1 MKSWTKLSVAGLA
14 ASLLIACGGGSDTD
28 PGGVTPLSQLPL
40 GARFAMETPLLDG
53 GSQINHYVVHGVTP
67 EGALVETDQPG
78 LLAGVRVPLLESV
91 TREGRSSTSVAN
103 PETLKQQQQ
112 KFYQQLWNATAE
124 HEGTRDPQAI
134 LAEIDDLETRIV
146 DLMDDVAASG
156 VTLKE
161 YIAFYDRLDAIPEFA
176 GKELAELSLREAL
189 SDVDKVSVLKST
201 PTKCPA
207 GQILVIAESKLFSY
221 CRVQRPPTWKAL
233 AALPAKANNPLA
245 ALYEPSVKAMIDA
258 LGAEND
264 LKALLIAAA
273 LDRQTAAEA
282 QLSTLLAEMRK
293 GQEQDDQ
300 LRDALR
306 QNGDDDQKWKTY
318 CTQHPELQCVSSDTP
333 RFAERMISR
342 INGMLDERNMTT
354 QMDRLELQYLLSRR
368 NTAYEMVANVLR
380 KIVDGRTA
388 VITNMR

>member
-1 MKSWTKLSVAGLA
+1 MKSWIKLSAAGLA
-14 ASLLIACGGGSDTD
+14 VSLLMACGGGSDTD
-28 PGGVTPLSQLPL
+28 PGSATPLSQLQP
-40 GARFAMETPLLDG
+40 GERFAMETPLLDG
-53 GSQINHYVVHGVTP
+53 SSQINHYVVHGVTP
-67 EGALVETDQPG
+67 EGTLVENDRPG
-78 LLAGVRVPLLESV
+78 LLPGVRVPLLESV
-91 TREGRSSTSVAN
+91 TRDGRSSTSVVN

-161 YIAFYDRLDAIPEFA
+161 YIAFYDRLDTIPEFA

-318 CTQHPELQCVSSDTP
+318 CTQHPELQCVSSDEP
-333 RFAERMISR
+333 RFGVMMAHRTRAMINTLNS
-342 INGMLDERNMTT
+342 IA
-354 QMDRLELQYLLSRR
+354 QMDMLRLQSLTSRL
-368 NTAYEMVANVLR
+368 NTSFEMVDNVWR
-380 KIVDGRTA
+380 KLIDGRTA

>member
-161 YIAFYDRLDAIPEFA
+161 YIAF
-176 GKELAELSLREAL
+176 
-189 SDVDKVSVLKST
+189 
-201 PTKCPA
+201 
-207 GQILVIAESKLFSY
+207 
-221 CRVQRPPTWKAL
+221 
-233 AALPAKANNPLA
+233 
-245 ALYEPSVKAMIDA
+245 
-258 LGAEND
+258 
-264 LKALLIAAA
+264 
-273 LDRQTAAEA
+273 
-282 QLSTLLAEMRK
+282 
-293 GQEQDDQ
+293 
-300 LRDALR
+300 
-306 QNGDDDQKWKTY
+306 
-318 CTQHPELQCVSSDTP
+318 
-333 RFAERMISR
+333 
-342 INGMLDERNMTT
+342 
-354 QMDRLELQYLLSRR
+354 
-368 NTAYEMVANVLR
+368 
-380 KIVDGRTA
+380 
-388 VITNMR
+388 

>member
-1 MKSWTKLSVAGLA
+1 M
-14 ASLLIACGGGSDTD
+14 
-28 PGGVTPLSQLPL
+28 
-40 GARFAMETPLLDG
+40 
-53 GSQINHYVVHGVTP
+53 
-67 EGALVETDQPG
+67 
-78 LLAGVRVPLLESV
+78 
-91 TREGRSSTSVAN
+91 
-103 PETLKQQQQ
+103 
-112 KFYQQLWNATAE
+112 
-124 HEGTRDPQAI
+124 
-134 LAEIDDLETRIV
+134 
-146 DLMDDVAASG
+146 
-156 VTLKE
+156 TLKE
-161 YIAFYDRLDAIPEFA
+161 YIAFYDRLDTIPEFA

-318 CTQHPELQCVSSDTP
+318 CTQHPELQCVSSDEP
-333 RFAERMISR
+333 RFGVMMAHRTRAMIDTLNS
-342 INGMLDERNMTT
+342 IA
-354 QMDRLELQYLLSRR
+354 QMDMLRLQSLTSRL
-368 NTAYEMVANVLR
+368 NTSFEMVDNVWR
-380 KIVDGRTA
+380 KLIDGRTA
-388 VITNMR
+388 VITNML

>member
-1 MKSWTKLSVAGLA
+1 MKSWIKLSAAGLA
-14 ASLLIACGGGSDTD
+14 VSLLMACGGGSDTD
-28 PGGVTPLSQLPL
+28 PGSVTPLSQLQP
-40 GARFAMETPLLDG
+40 GERFAMETPLLDG
-53 GSQINHYVVHGVTP
+53 SSQINHYVVHGVTP
-67 EGALVETDQPG
+67 EGTLVENDRPG
-78 LLAGVRVPLLESV
+78 LLPGVRVPLLESV
-91 TREGRSSTSVAN
+91 TRDGRSSTSVAN
-103 PETLKQQQQ
+103 PEILKQQQQ

-134 LAEIDDLETRIV
+134 LAEIDDLDTRIV

-156 VTLKE
+156 VTLGE
-161 YIAFYDRLDAIPEFA
+161 YIAFYDQLDAIPELA
-176 GKELAELSLREAL
+176 GKELAELNLREAL
-189 SDVDKVSVLKST
+189 SDVDKVSVFKTALRE
-201 PTKCPA
+201 CPA
-207 GQILVIAESKLFSY
+207 GLIRVISQSGLTSY
-221 CRVQRPPTWKAL
+221 CRVPSTTRTAL
-233 AALPAKANNPLA
+233 AALPTKAGNPLA
-245 ALYEPSVKAMIDA
+245 ALPEPSVSALIDA
-258 LGAEND
+258 AVTAND
-264 LKALLIAAA
+264 LKALLIAVA
-273 LDRQTAAEA
+273 LDRQIAAEA

-318 CTQHPELQCVSSDTP
+318 CTQHPELQCVSSDTH

-354 QMDRLELQYLLSRR
+354 QMDLLELQYSLSRR